1 MEERGLKEL
10 TNEDLNKKEKSL
22 KAILGILTVATTL
35 LLVFTIVD
43 SLDGGDFE
51 MSLMIIA
58 ICSIGGGVS
67 IYPQLKS
74 IQQEKRR
81 RDGL

>member
-1 MEERGLKEL
+1 MEETELKEL
-10 TNEDLNKKEKSL
+10 TNEELTKKEKSL
-22 KAILGILTVATTL
+22 KAIFGILTVATTL

-74 IQQEKRR
+74 IQQEKSRR
-81 RDGL
+81 EEL